1 LDLFLAISQGVGVS
15 LATGVRTFLPPL
27 LVGVLAR
34 ADAGVDFDGTSYHFL
49 ESVPWLL
56 VLVGLVALIVLADRA
71 SVVVPALALA
81 VAAAAIGAL
90 EFAGSLAD
98 EGFASG
104 PGLVAGAACALVA
117 FVAAR
122 AFFGRSVARVRE
134 GERAQA
140 TTFIELYAEG
150 VALAVA
156 ALAVLV
162 PPASYLAL
170 AACGWM
176 LLAQRRRA
184 AAKYEGLRV
193 LR

>member
-1 LDLFLAISQGVGVS
+1 MDLFLAISQGIGTS
-15 LATGVRTFLPPL
+15 IAPGIRTWLPPL
-27 LVGVLAR
+27 LVGVFAR
-34 ADAGVDFDGTSYHFL
+34 ADLGIDFEGTDYAFL
-49 ESVPWLL
+49 ESIGWLAA
-56 VLVGLVALIVLADRA
+56 LVA
-71 SVVVPALALA
+71 ALALLTLARRMDVKVPAAVIA
-81 VAAAAIGAL
+81 VAAFAIGAL